1 MGQLRLALRSLG
13 KAIHI
18 SPADPALYA
27 QRAQILLSLGRKEA
41 SLEDWWRA
49 LSLTQPKTLGDWR
62 QLVLIQVLYLVLN
75 PAPCT
80 LHPTPCILTIKP
92 FHLRLGRP
100 QRAILELERLLD
112 VFEGRGRATVKALL
126 GRAQWLSGDRLEPY
140 TLHPTGTLNPK
151 VCTPHLTLHRT
162 LCTYRGVRS
171 A

>member
-62 QLVLIQVLYLVLN
+62 QLVLIQ
-75 PAPCT
+75 
-80 LHPTPCILTIKP
+80 
-92 FHLRLGRP
+92 LRLGRP

-126 GRAQWLSGDRLEPY
+126 GRAQWLSGDRLEAKERFNEAVADDP
-140 TLHPTGTLNPK
+140 LHFEHHGMYERDRERERERREQK
-151 VCTPHLTLHRT
+151 
-162 LCTYRGVRS
+162 
-171 A
+171 